1 MRRWLFLILLAAAVA
16 PARTQVSADTIYD
29 AAIQRGI
36 KYVYNLEF
44 EKAEAEFETL
54 IKRQPGHPAGQ
65 FFRAMVLWW
74 KIVLDVDNRQHDEEY
89 FATLDAVVEMCDSIL
104 EQNEDDVDAMFFKG
118 GAIGFEGRLR
128 FHRDDWLAAANAGRK
143 ALPLVQKASELDPKN
158 YDIYLGTG
166 MYDYYAE
173 VIPNEYPVVKPL
185 LLFIPPGDK
194 KRGLR
199 ELTIASERGRYAA
212 IETTYFLMQIYY
224 SYERDFAQAL
234 RLALGLHSRF
244 PGNVVFHRYVGRC
257 HVAMGNYQRAEET
270 FGEILEDA
278 RNDSRGYTNIVEREA
293 EYYLG
298 LCALQLGKREDALKH
313 LYRCDE
319 LCRTLDS
326 REASGFMTM
335 ANLKIGMVYD
345 LQGRR
350 GEAVRQYQKVLSM
363 KAYKDTHTQAERY
376 LDTPYAQ

>member
-1 MRRWLFLILLAAAVA
+1 MKRTIVLLVLGAIITS
-16 PARTQVSADTIYD
+16 ARAQVTTDTLYE
-29 AAIQRGI
+29 AAIQRGVAN
-36 KYVYNLEF
+36 VYNLEF
-44 EKAEAEFETL
+44 EKAEAEFATL
-54 IKRQPGHPAGQ
+54 VRLQPRHPAGQ

-74 KIVLDVDNRQHDEEY
+74 KIVLDIDNRQYDDEY
-89 FATLDAVVEMCDSIL
+89 FATLDTVVEMCDSIL
-104 EQNEDDVDAMFFKG
+104 EQNETDVNAMFFKG

-143 ALPLVQKASELDPKN
+143 ALPLVQRAIALDPKN

-194 KRGLR
+194 KRGLQ
-199 ELTIASERGRYAA
+199 ELTLAAERGRYAA
-212 IETTYFLMQIYY
+212 IETSYFLMQIYY
-224 SYERDFAQAL
+224 TYERDYAQAL
-234 RLALGLHSRF
+234 KLAQGLHGRF

-257 HVAMGNYQRAEET
+257 HVVMGNYQRAEET
-270 FGEILEDA
+270 FGDILTKVRRGD
-278 RNDSRGYTNIVEREA
+278 RGYSTPVEREA

-298 LCALQLGKREDALKH
+298 MSALQTGNPAEALKH

-319 LCRTLDS
+319 LSRTLDS

-345 LQGRR
+345 LEGRR
-350 GEAVRQYQKVLSM
+350 EDAINQYKKVLSM
-363 KAYKDTHTQAERY
+363 KSFKDAHAQAEQY
-376 LDTPYAQ
+376 MNTPYAQ